1 MYVVYTGNVGPNDTK
16 LARRVEYMNESFLQ
30 ITTYHL
36 ALFPLAPTLADEELA
51 GWSMVAT
58 ICTVFL
64 CNLVVMLTLSICGVK
79 RKLYLRKL
87 KK

>member
-1 MYVVYTGNVGPNDTK
+1 MGLVRTNDTK
-16 LARRVEYMNESFLQ
+16 LGRRMDYLNESFLQ
-30 ITTYHL
+30 LSTYHL

-64 CNLVVMLTLSICGVK
+64 INLCVMLVVSIGALR
-79 RKLYLRKL
+79 RKFKLRKL